1 MADCWLRDWDNPDD
15 KDSTGYFGSECDGGY
30 AQYTKAHRKNVQ
42 VVKSGLSSAELA
54 TFSCS
59 YTTAENLLNRVGC
72 KEGDSV
78 LITGASGGVGSAL
91 IQLAK
96 RRGAKTIAMASE
108 AKHEDVAKLEPT
120 AILPRSPQNLSKAL
134 KEAIGQDKVR
144 YCQVTE
150 R

>member
-96 RRGAKTIAMASE
+96 RRGAKTIAWL
-108 AKHEDVAKLEPT
+108 AKQSTKML
-120 AILPRSPQNLSKAL
+120 QNLNQQQFCRDHPKT
-134 KEAIGQDKVR
+134 
-144 YCQVTE
+144 CQKL
-150 R
+150 